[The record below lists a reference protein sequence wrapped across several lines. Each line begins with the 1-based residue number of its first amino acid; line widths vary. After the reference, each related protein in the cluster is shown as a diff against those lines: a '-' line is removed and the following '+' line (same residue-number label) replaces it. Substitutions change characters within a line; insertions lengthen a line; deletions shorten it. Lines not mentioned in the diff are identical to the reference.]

1 MLWGRE
7 DWRGGRAD
15 DLDAGMYDFIWV
27 MYLLCGFS
35 KTGGSGKRWFIYL
48 YWCDRGIYADLFDF
62 FYYCNMRMLIGEIR
76 KRIALKV
83 AYALPLA
90 GMAMCVVM
98 ERLWFMGW
106 VGLWIMVVCCCC
118 AIVCGF
124 FGRSVEGQRWLW
136 IAIGWTALLL
146 PLGSG
151 IMAAIALNG
160 AADFFWKRLL
170 IAIVFGMIL
179 LLRQRV
185 KMVGSILTGLLAL
198 VWIVISV
205 QIYTNPVFPTD
216 PFFMKR
222 LSRAADAEGKVSV
235 AEAVDFEWDE
245 MWITNRNYMSMEDI
259 GETIGTA
266 LPAYHLGEMEAWIF
280 FVKEGRL
287 VMACRRNGM
296 PFLKT
301 DSEEELLRFSEE
313 TAFVLK
319 GNPEEK
325 QWMEE

>member
-1 MLWGRE
+1 
-7 DWRGGRAD
+7 
-15 DLDAGMYDFIWV
+15 
-27 MYLLCGFS
+27 
-35 KTGGSGKRWFIYL
+35 
-48 YWCDRGIYADLFDF
+48 
-62 FYYCNMRMLIGEIR
+62 MRMLIGEIR